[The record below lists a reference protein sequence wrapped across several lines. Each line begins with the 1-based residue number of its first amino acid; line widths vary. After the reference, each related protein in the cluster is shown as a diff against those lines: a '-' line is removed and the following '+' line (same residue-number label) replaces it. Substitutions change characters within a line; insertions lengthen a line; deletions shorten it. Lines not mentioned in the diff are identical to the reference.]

1 MQKQEPEG
9 LVLGLEEWL
18 ESDSTGEF
26 AAAIMQRLAEM
37 DARLAIE
44 RQKLQSPEVYQQ
56 IMAACGAVQAAEQV
70 MRMYIASKM

>member
-9 LVLGLEEWL
+9 LVLGLEELL

-26 AAAIMQRLAEM
+26 ATAIMQRLANM

-44 RQKLQSPEVYQQ
+44 RQKLQSPGVYQQ
-56 IMAACGAVQAAEQV
+56 IMAACDAVQAAEQV
-70 MRMYIASKM
+70 MRMYIASKN

>member
-70 MRMYIASKM
+70 MRMYIASKN

>member
-70 MRMYIASKM
+70 IRMYIASKN